1 MTGQAV
7 IAESVY
13 PVTYQKLL
21 LYRVRA
27 FEAYPQLVHAIFT
40 RKGGASTGPFYS
52 FNLSTAVR
60 DHSGAVERNV
70 HQACEALGIEPEQ
83 TVACHLV
90 HGAEI
95 IQVDHSNR
103 QPLMGKADG
112 LITAEA
118 GIFLFL
124 RFGDCTPLLFFDP
137 VRKAVGLTHAGWR
150 GTIQNAAGA
159 TIKAMVERLG
169 CRPQDII
176 AVIGPAIGPCCYE
189 VGPEVITAAA
199 EAFGPI
205 PSLFSRYNRQTGRAY
220 FDMWQA
226 NQRQLAEAGVQQI
239 VQSGLC
245 TACRTEEFFSHR
257 AEKGLTGRFGVIIG
271 LTGGNA

>member
-40 RKGGASTGPFYS
+40 RKGGVSTGPFYS

-60 DHSGAVERNV
+60 DHSEAVERNV
-70 HQACEALGIEPEQ
+70 HQACEVLGIEPEQ

-95 IQVDHSNR
+95 IKVDCSNR

-112 LITAEA
+112 LITSETN
-118 GIFLFL
+118 IFLFL

-137 VRKAVGLTHAGWR
+137 VRKAVGLAHAGWR
-150 GTIQNAAGA
+150 GTMQNAAGA

-189 VGPEVITAAA
+189 VGLEVMTAAA
-199 EAFGPI
+199 EVFGAI
-205 PSLFSRYNRQTGRAY
+205 PGLFSRYNRQTERAY

-226 NQRQLAEAGVQQI
+226 NQRQLTEAGVQQV

-271 LTGGNA
+271 LVGGSV